1 VETAA
6 QPTAPLPAH
15 ASSGNGEIVEYRTL
29 SVLAIASLAFG
40 LASPLSL
47 LAPLLL
53 AIAFFG
59 AAASII
65 ALQRISS
72 SGGLLAG
79 RGVALVG
86 LALCV
91 ASIGAV
97 YGRTIVTRQLLSHQA
112 HAVALQ
118 WFELLQSGQAEQAH
132 ELTLKRESPLPV
144 TESNDAANEEGGE
157 SHALERFLEDPVVRA
172 VTAVGGG
179 ADVQWN
185 RNLAIEVK
193 RHGLGMVEQLYTITP
208 ADPGQQAFRARL
220 SVQRAKYPG
229 QDRPTW
235 LITSYELEDQ
245 PATSAEGG

>member
-1 VETAA
+1 M
-6 QPTAPLPAH
+6 QPTASSPTH

-29 SVLAIASLAFG
+29 SVLAIVSLVFG

-59 AAASII
+59 AAASVI

-97 YGRTIVTRQLLSHQA
+97 YGRAIVTRQLLSRQA
-112 HAVALQ
+112 QAVAMQ

-132 ELTLKRESPLPV
+132 ELTLKRKSPLPE
-144 TESNDAANEEGGE
+144 TESDEAASEGSSE
-157 SHALERFLEDPVVRA
+157 SHALDLFLEDPVVRA

-179 ADVQWN
+179 ADVRWN
-185 RNLAIEVK
+185 RNLAIEVE
-193 RHGLGMVEQLYTITP
+193 RHGLGTVEQLYTITP
-208 ADPGQQAFRARL
+208 ADPGQQAFGARL
-220 SVQRAKYPG
+220 SVRRAKSPG